1 MVLVALISLLLY
13 WLMAIC
19 MNTAGLSVY
28 FDSFLAN
35 IYFRMLSNGKFWIAI
50 IGIPL
55 LALLPDITI
64 KYFK

>member
-1 MVLVALISLLLY
+1 
-13 WLMAIC
+13 MAIC